1 MFYTPSNFKPNVGKA
16 RPVDTYSEIPE
27 SMDVY
32 QRTEAQFLPDGKTLE
47 ELTPEEL
54 EWQNKHLLRTKKVK
68 LNKLGLKRI
77 NKRRKEKR
85 RHRRCLPEP
94 KAH

>member
-54 EWQNKHLLRTKKVK
+54 EHMQFQYRFDPYKPGQYQSITWIRVYKEH
-68 LNKLGLKRI
+68 GL
-77 NKRRKEKR
+77 
-85 RHRRCLPEP
+85 
-94 KAH
+94 